1 METLKDGIQRADISS
16 WKCIDEYDLIH
27 ANKDWISTMTSIFK
41 YKTAITLEK
50 VETFLGGK
58 VAYIVDVDIA
68 QRYSQYSLDSDW
80 LFVLQKEDGSIHGS
94 FAHCNYKM
102 VWSSV
107 NDFVAFLEKGD
118 KERDN
123 LLGYDEHDRLCEIEE
138 EVE

>member
-1 METLKDGIQRADISS
+1 
-16 WKCIDEYDLIH
+16 
-27 ANKDWISTMTSIFK
+27 
-41 YKTAITLEK
+41 
-50 VETFLGGK
+50 
-58 VAYIVDVDIA
+58 
-68 QRYSQYSLDSDW
+68 
-80 LFVLQKEDGSIHGS
+80 
-94 FAHCNYKM
+94 M